1 MANWLWLI
9 AHYQTRKGNQ
19 GGNQGDDS
27 TGQHYSVTGRTLHM
41 LIRPGEE
48 RGRVGQMEGG
58 GKDVERV
65 LKKYRNRFEKRIDCS
80 DYKKKKKHAMPREGC
95 RHSRKIIKTGKFTR
109 LSDSEETDEIFLTRP
124 QHRFGWIARILSPA
138 QHLCW
143 KQAKLYLQ
151 PLLFWLKSYSWK
163 CPKNSNTHKSVS
175 LISPSGGMNMLL
187 PPHPTPPPTPP
198 SSSSSPTDTALLR
211 GAPQTGQTEF
221 DFN

>member
-1 MANWLWLI
+1 MWNASWRNTEIDLKRELI
-9 AHYQTRKGNQ
+9 AQIT
-19 GGNQGDDS
+19 
-27 TGQHYSVTGRTLHM
+27 
-41 LIRPGEE
+41 
-48 RGRVGQMEGG
+48 
-58 GKDVERV
+58 
-65 LKKYRNRFEKRIDCS
+65 
-80 DYKKKKKHAMPREGC
+80 KKKKKHAMPREGC

-187 PPHPTPPPTPP
+187 PPHPTPHPPIILLLAHWH
-198 SSSSSPTDTALLR
+198 SSSQRCSSDWTDWVW
-211 GAPQTGQTEF
+211 F
-221 DFN
+221 